1 MKEQGLHNLLLLM
14 NQHPCSSILVN
25 QYQVL
30 KKHINDS
37 KITDIKEKLF
47 KENAVYLMHGDKPTK
62 AFFDK
67 YKNKSKQNYIKSLK
81 NEKGEVK
88 EDISG
93 MLKIAERFYTNL
105 CSGNS
110 STIQQSV
117 IDFFLKRRPVCEDAE
132 GDISEH
138 LIH

>member
-14 NQHPCSSILVN
+14 NQHPSSSILVN

-105 CSGNS
+105 CYLI
-110 STIQQSV
+110 TT
-117 IDFFLKRRPVCEDAE
+117 LKRK
-132 GDISEH
+132 
-138 LIH
+138 